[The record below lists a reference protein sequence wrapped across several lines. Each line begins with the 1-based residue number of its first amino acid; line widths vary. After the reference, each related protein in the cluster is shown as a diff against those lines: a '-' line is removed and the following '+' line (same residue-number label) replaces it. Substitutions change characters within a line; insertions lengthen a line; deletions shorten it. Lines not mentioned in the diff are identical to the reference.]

1 MHKRSHFEMEYHP
14 PGDGSPPPFS
24 PYGTFPSTAASIY
37 PTPTSSFPGGD
48 FYQPLDPVF
57 DSIIQFN
64 HVDISPYPVSPSTLG
79 DPLWPVATTT
89 TGVRDSCAD
98 VLLAS
103 PPFGRKNMNE
113 AQERENEDEALSLS
127 FFRTTERSLST
138 HRTAGSWP
146 RGSAPG
152 MVPRRH
158 SPLVRAGSH
167 FGLALDLKQLA
178 RVFAD
183 NIWVWTPLNPS
194 MLNDDRLLQLV
205 QPASMQRKHTTLVWH
220 ACLALSWGAFLV
232 GAHDRAD
239 EFFAMAR
246 EHAGML
252 FDRGTYANAEA
263 LYCMAYLAF
272 CRGDL
277 HKMGY
282 YTTLAK
288 DMCRQLGIV
297 NSDVFTKCILISH
310 IDPSVRFS
318 ELQAMYKEYDE
329 SCMERPQAEDMTR
342 RSLIADQGNFWTAGM
357 ASGTVNAEKV
367 DFGMGKIKDM
377 GFCIAYANLYLKLI
391 RRQAEKQ
398 GTDGSSSPPSSS
410 GVPDVGSTWQAVG
423 TAEWGAEPQEQ
434 VNEKR
439 KLMFQLRGILQ
450 YWWRSLM
457 EMEKQGCCE
466 ALYQVSLVKWYIV
479 SGQVEHLSGNSEK
492 AFQHM
497 CNFLEEVQK
506 FSPFL
511 AFFWHTSCTY
521 MHALV
526 IEVLTTSA
534 RPDLVEMLLQ
544 LQSSASRGGIN
555 RLGS

>member
-24 PYGTFPSTAASIY
+24 PYGTFPSPAASIY

-57 DSIIQFN
+57 DSIMQFN
-64 HVDISPYPVSPSTLG
+64 HVDITPYPVSPSTLG

-127 FFRTTERSLST
+127 
-138 HRTAGSWP
+138 
-146 RGSAPG
+146 
-152 MVPRRH
+152 
-158 SPLVRAGSH
+158 PLVRAGSH

-183 NIWVWTPLNPS
+183 NVWVWTPLNPS

-205 QPASMQRKHTTLVWH
+205 QPASMQRKHTTLVLH
-220 ACLALSWGAFLV
+220 ACLALSW
-232 GAHDRAD
+232 D

-367 DFGMGKIKDM
+367 GFGMGKIKDM

-457 EMEKQGCCE
+457 EM
-466 ALYQVSLVKWYIV
+466 VSLVKWYIV

-544 LQSSASRGGIN
+544 LQSTASRRGIN
-555 RLGS
+555 TRGS